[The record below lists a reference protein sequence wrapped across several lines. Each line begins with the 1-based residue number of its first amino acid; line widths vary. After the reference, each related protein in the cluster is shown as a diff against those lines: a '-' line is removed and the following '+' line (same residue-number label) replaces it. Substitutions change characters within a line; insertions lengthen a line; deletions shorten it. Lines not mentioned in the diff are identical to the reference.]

1 MTAAVQLELNLDPRR
16 RYTGHEAVIDWDYV
30 SGMDFA
36 TKPELLRRWI
46 ASPER
51 KRQDAQ
57 MKRWGRRRMEKAE
70 RRNQQHRAQ

>member
-1 MTAAVQLELNLDPRR
+1 MSAAIQMELNLDARR

-30 SGMDFA
+30 SGMDLA

-51 KRQDAQ
+51 KAQAAQ
-57 MKRWGRRRMEKAE
+57 MKRWGRRRIE
-70 RRNQQHRAQ
+70 RAAHRNKETTL